1 MQLES
6 PSALLQLLLQLPLLQ
21 GNQHWPGSHH
31 SNRKRAGCFALR
43 GFSLPTGKGAIKKRE
58 EGGREKTK
66 RAQSCLT
73 ARDRAAAPP
82 PHIPLP
88 GKRRAPA
95 HPWAPGR
102 TTTGQKA
109 LSQMQRAKGKAPPDR
124 YRDPQS
130 CSCVRRGLCYS
141 AQHREDPEDRE
152 LASYKDL
159 RAEAQAS
166 YRGAAEAD
174 AEGRGWG
181 WGLRGT
187 SK

>member
-31 SNRKRAGCFALR
+31 SKRKRAGCFALR

-73 ARDRAAAPP
+73 ARDRAAAPH
-82 PHIPLP
+82 HIPLP

-102 TTTGQKA
+102 KLGKRLCPKCRGPREKHPQTGIETPKVVLVLGGGCAIQHSTGRTLKIES
-109 LSQMQRAKGKAPPDR
+109 LSPIK
-124 YRDPQS
+124 
-130 CSCVRRGLCYS
+130 
-141 AQHREDPEDRE
+141 
-152 LASYKDL
+152 
-159 RAEAQAS
+159 
-166 YRGAAEAD
+166 
-174 AEGRGWG
+174 
-181 WGLRGT
+181 T
-187 SK
+187 